1 MTCSV
6 SSWCIEI
13 VTPAICVFTIA
24 RAARIL
30 FFNKKNV
37 NNKFRS
43 ARGGFEFLPF
53 FASAMGRCFCM
64 ARCFSKGS
72 ASAWQRHVLRSACL
86 LVLPSSCDPVWDFK
100 RLRFCIRGDFAP
112 QDMKIGRSKAQYF
125 VMAPLRLV
133 NFLLSPIGLC
143 SSFAS
148 VG

>member
-1 MTCSV
+1 MTFSV

-13 VTPAICVFTIA
+13 ATPAICVFTIA
-24 RAARIL
+24 RAAHIL
-30 FFNKKNV
+30 FFEKNNVNKKI
-37 NNKFRS
+37 RS

-100 RLRFCIRGDFAP
+100 KLRFLHPRRLCATRHEDWPKQGSTFCHGTPAP
-112 QDMKIGRSKAQYF
+112 R
-125 VMAPLRLV
+125 
-133 NFLLSPIGLC
+133 
-143 SSFAS
+143 
-148 VG
+148 